1 MKELVLQGE
10 RHCRAGEWR
19 QAVACLE
26 RALVDAS
33 ASSDDCDAAA
43 RTFGPIFGQLGVAYF
58 FLGDLP
64 RAIAA
69 HGEEATLNARADNA
83 EAEAKAREGLGN
95 AYKHAAR
102 HDEAIAAFERQLDLA
117 TTLENKVGP
126 LFLRTP
132 RNDMFCL
139 FFAGARRSRVLQFR
153 QCVPRERKT
162 RGGDARRR
170 RLVVRPRPISRVR
183 HRSAIEGGR
192 LLRVRGGVA
201 RASLSRP
208 SEKNNKKG
216 NYVVLALI

>member
-1 MKELVLQGE
+1 MQWHAFSVALTFIGLYCRRAMDMKELVLQGE

-26 RALVDAS
+26 RALLDAS
-33 ASSDDCDAAA
+33 ASGDDCDDAA
-43 RTFGPIFGQLGVAYF
+43 RAFGPIFGQLGVAYF

-117 TTLENKVGP
+117 TTLENKVGRP
-126 LFLRTP
+126 ILTGLLVT
-132 RNDMFCL
+132 DMFCL
-139 FFAGARRSRVLQFR
+139 FLRRRS
-153 QCVPRERKT
+153 K
-162 RGGDARRR
+162 
-170 RLVVRPRPISRVR
+170 
-183 HRSAIEGGR
+183 
-192 LLRVRGGVA
+192 VA
-201 RASLSRP
+201 RTTT
-208 SEKNNKKG
+208 
-216 NYVVLALI
+216 